1 MLRTILA
8 TLGLSFAGA
17 ALVGGSA
24 LGAGPIAAGLAGGI
38 AGNLATDVFKQLDR
52 QMWDRFTTGWRGI
65 DDQHHIV
72 SALRRSELAAARV
85 IVDRYVERV
94 GAEDDRLGRQVADKV
109 SAKLYR
115 YLTRE
120 AKKAKSRSFEAPPE
134 LERLAALP
142 ATFDAALAARR
153 STDAVVASAT
163 SLAWQRIAEAV
174 VLAELRAVVDTPDN
188 PLPAL
193 LEFVFKGDDEPGWFN
208 LFIRDAA
215 DSVAG
220 GDPAFVSA
228 WNAEQTAL
236 IRCLVDATHASVEAT
251 DVNIKLLVAR
261 FDSGLLI
268 LESIES
274 SIGAMRDDLGKVLGL
289 LDPHGTG
296 RPSLPS
302 ARPLPWSLPQ
312 PPADFVGRNEQ
323 RDTLG
328 ADLRAGG
335 RGLIS
340 AVRGMG
346 GIGKTSL
353 AAIVGRDV
361 ASDFPDGC
369 FWLDLKGS
377 RPGLTLSAH
386 EALGKLIH
394 QIDMLASLVDDKGA
408 RIAQFRSLAFG
419 RRMLIILDDAR
430 DAAQCDELLPPAN
443 NGLLITS
450 RRSFHL
456 PGLKPVE
463 LPLLSDSEATA
474 LLSEIVGA
482 SGRELTAAELA
493 SIVLQSG
500 RLPLALRAAGAFLAE
515 NADWTAGDYVRRLT
529 AVRGRLD
536 ALRTEDPDLDV
547 RAVLRFSFTQLE
559 EEQPTLARQWVV
571 LAVIPGTFDA
581 EAAAAI
587 WSSSEGAARD
597 RLSALVRRAMLEFDV
612 ELRRY
617 RLHDLMRDL
626 AEELATIDK
635 HKRDDV

>member
-8 TLGLSFAGA
+8 TLGLGFAGA
-17 ALVGGSA
+17 ALAGGTA

-38 AGNLATDVFKQLDR
+38 AGNLATDVFNQLDR

-72 SALRRSELAAARV
+72 SALRRAELAAVRV
-85 IVDRYVERV
+85 IVERYVELM
-94 GAEDDRLGRQVADKV
+94 GAEDDRLGSQMADEV
-109 SAKLYR
+109 SVKLYR
-115 YLTRE
+115 YIGRE
-120 AKKAKSRSFEAPPE
+120 EKKAKSRSFDSPPE
-134 LERLAALP
+134 LERLAVLP
-142 ATFDAALAARR
+142 ATFDAALASRR
-153 STDAVVASAT
+153 SPEGAGASAAA
-163 SLAWQRIAEAV
+163 LAWRRIAEQV
-174 VLAELRAVVDTPDN
+174 VLLELRAVVGAPDQ
-188 PLPAL
+188 PLPGL
-193 LEFVFKGDDEPGWFN
+193 LESVFMGEDEPGWFN

-220 GDPAFVSA
+220 GDPAFVAA

-236 IRCLVDATHASVEAT
+236 IRCLVDSSHMSVVAT
-251 DVNIKLLVAR
+251 DANIKLLAAR

-268 LESIES
+268 LESIGS
-274 SIGAMRDDLGKVLGL
+274 TIGAMREDLGKVLDL
-289 LDPHGTG
+289 LDPEGTG
-296 RPSLPS
+296 APALLP
-302 ARPLPWSLPQ
+302 ARQRSWSLPQ
-312 PPADFVGRNEQ
+312 PPADFVGRSEQ
-323 RDTLG
+323 RETLG

-386 EALGKLIH
+386 DALGKLIH
-394 QIDMLASLVDDKGA
+394 QIDMLASLADDNSA
-408 RIAQFRSLAFG
+408 RIAQFRSLAVG

-430 DAAQCDELLPPAN
+430 DAAQCDELLPPAF

-456 PGLKPVE
+456 PGLKPIE
-463 LPLLSDSEATA
+463 LPLLSEPEATA
-474 LLSEIVGA
+474 LLFEITGA
-482 SGRELTAAELA
+482 SGRALLPTELA
-493 SIVLQSG
+493 AIVSQSG

-515 NADWTAGDYVRRLT
+515 NVDWTAGDYVRRLT

-547 RAVLRFSFTQLE
+547 RAVLQFSYTQLD
-559 EEQPTLARQWVV
+559 EEQPILARQWIA

-587 WSSSEGAARD
+587 WSCSEDAARD
-597 RLSALVRRAMLEFDV
+597 RLSALVRRAMLEFDIA
-612 ELRRY
+612 LRRY
-617 RLHDLMRDL
+617 RFHDLMRDL
-626 AEELATIDK
+626 AEELVSTGD
-635 HKRDDV
+635 HQRDGV